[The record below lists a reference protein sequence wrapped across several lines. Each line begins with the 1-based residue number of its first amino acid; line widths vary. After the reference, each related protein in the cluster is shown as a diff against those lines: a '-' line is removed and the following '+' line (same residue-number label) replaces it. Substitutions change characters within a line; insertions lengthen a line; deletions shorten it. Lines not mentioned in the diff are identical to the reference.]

1 MRNKA
6 QFYKTLVK
14 QEKKLQNKMD
24 HPKLYNIRNLAIR
37 TLLKSGIAIDYAL
50 PFIMSSIIVGSIQTR
65 LGITPLILDDKV
77 VHPSI
82 ETIDTSS
89 GLHLQKIS
97 YDFNYDEESIEYTT
111 GWKLNNNGLYERTS
125 TSYRINK
132 NVDITNVEKLLS
144 MSKEEL
150 DDVLVIINVENIY
163 KETLSTEDMIYEQDA
178 IIVINNSVSKDECMV
193 GKESIGDNVLFTIL
207 FIIISSLLG
216 FGFKMGSKILIK
228 TRIRDKL
235 GEYQSSFQKISSNDL
250 EKIKQIIESQKQ
262 NLALLDE
269 SVTNINESDS
279 YIYKLRSKVGR
290 K

>member
-50 PFIMSSIIVGSIQTR
+50 PFIMSSIIVGSIQAR

-97 YDFNYDEESIEYTT
+97 YDFNYDEEFLDYKISHDFRCYQYNEYLYTT
-111 GWKLNNNGLYERTS
+111 VNLKNALEFVDLIFDNN
-125 TSYRINK
+125 
-132 NVDITNVEKLLS
+132 
-144 MSKEEL
+144 L
-150 DDVLVIINVENIY
+150 DKVYFLRQYLKSFQEIYENIP
-163 KETLSTEDMIYEQDA
+163 
-178 IIVINNSVSKDECMV
+178 
-193 GKESIGDNVLFTIL
+193 
-207 FIIISSLLG
+207 
-216 FGFKMGSKILIK
+216 
-228 TRIRDKL
+228 
-235 GEYQSSFQKISSNDL
+235 
-250 EKIKQIIESQKQ
+250 SQK
-262 NLALLDE
+262 AKRF
-269 SVTNINESDS
+269 V
-279 YIYKLRSKVGR
+279 R
-290 K
+290 

>member
-1 MRNKA
+1 MRNKD

-14 QEKKLQNKMD
+14 QEEKFQNKMN
-24 HPKLYNIRNLAIR
+24 HPKLYNIRNLAVR

-50 PFIMSSIIVGSIQTR
+50 PFIMSSIIVGSIQAR
-65 LGITPLILDDKV
+65 LGITPFILDDKV

-111 GWKLNNNGLYERTS
+111 GWKLNNNGLYERIS
-125 TSYRINK
+125 TSYRISK
-132 NVDITNVEKLLS
+132 NVDITNIEKLLS
-144 MSKEEL
+144 MSKAEL
-150 DDVLVIINVENIY
+150 DDVLVITNVENIY

-178 IIVINNSVSKDECMV
+178 IIVINNSESKDECMV
-193 GKESIGDNVLFTIL
+193 DKESVGENVLYTIL
-207 FIIISSLLG
+207 FIIILSLLG
-216 FGFKMGSKILIK
+216 FGFKVGCNIFIK

-235 GEYQSSFQKISSNDL
+235 GEYQSSFQKINSKDL
-250 EKIKQIIESQKQ
+250 EKIKQIIELQKQ